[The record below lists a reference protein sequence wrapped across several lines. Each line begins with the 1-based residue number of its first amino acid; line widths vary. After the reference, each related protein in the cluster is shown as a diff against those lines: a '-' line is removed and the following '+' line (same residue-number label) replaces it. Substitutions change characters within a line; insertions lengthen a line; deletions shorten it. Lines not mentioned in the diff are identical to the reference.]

1 MKYLKFKINSFIN
14 SLKKIFLTKKKT
26 KKKSLHLLF
35 LQIINHIKI
44 DIKKKIYVLAYNIK
58 TTFNL
63 NVTIFICSLIFF
75 LYLIYISVP
84 GIIYNKSIQ
93 NYLTKILQIN
103 YHFNFSLSPKIKYSI
118 LPKPHFEIQDVIIFN
133 KKGDYEK
140 NFAQIKKLKIFLN
153 QGSFL
158 KKK

>member
-1 MKYLKFKINSFIN
+1 M
-14 SLKKIFLTKKKT
+14 
-26 KKKSLHLLF
+26 
-35 LQIINHIKI
+35 
-44 DIKKKIYVLAYNIK
+44 
-58 TTFNL
+58 
-63 NVTIFICSLIFF
+63 
-75 LYLIYISVP
+75 
-84 GIIYNKSIQ
+84 
-93 NYLTKILQIN
+93 TKILQIN

-158 KKK
+158 KKNNLQINYIEIYNSNFFVVKSDMEYLQNFFEKKYFKNLLLKKAPFFIRMIMMRQWLFQIYRKLIFIKIR

>member
-1 MKYLKFKINSFIN
+1 M
-14 SLKKIFLTKKKT
+14 
-26 KKKSLHLLF
+26 
-35 LQIINHIKI
+35 
-44 DIKKKIYVLAYNIK
+44 
-58 TTFNL
+58 
-63 NVTIFICSLIFF
+63 
-75 LYLIYISVP
+75 
-84 GIIYNKSIQ
+84 
-93 NYLTKILQIN
+93 TKILQIN

-158 KKK
+158 KKNNLQINYIEIYNSNFFVVKSDLEYLQNFFKKKYFKKPLIIKKSTFFYKLLITLKSILKRKFMY